1 VSEAVLKELHGA
13 VGGVI
18 RGKDDVIEMLLTAV
32 LAGGHVLLEDVPG
45 VGKTTLA
52 RSVASALGCTFSRI
66 QFTSDLLPGDIL
78 GVSVFDS
85 GTAEFRFKP
94 GPVFANLVLADE
106 INRTTPKTQS
116 ALLEAM
122 NTSAVH
128 IDGIQRDLPRPFHV
142 IATQNPMEYHGTYPL
157 PESQLDRFLV
167 RLSMGYPDPEAERQ
181 VMYRFGEGGADLDA
195 VLDPERLIALQRQAA
210 EVRVAPAMEDY
221 ILAIVTETRA
231 SAQLALGVSP
241 RGTQALTRAV
251 RARALLQ
258 GRDHVVPDDVKRVA
272 RAVLAHRVLPAA
284 AVDPMATSRST
295 AEIIDEIVRGV
306 RPPA

>member
-1 VSEAVLKELHGA
+1 VSDRALNELHQA
-13 VGGVI
+13 VAAVI
-18 RGKDDVIEMLLTAV
+18 RGKDDVIELLLTAI

-52 RSVASALGCTFSRI
+52 RSVASALGCSFRRI

-78 GVSVFDS
+78 GVNVFDAA
-85 GTAEFRFKP
+85 TTEFRFKP

-128 IDGIQRDLPRPFHV
+128 IDGVKHDLPQPFHV

-157 PESQLDRFLV
+157 PESQMDRFAV
-167 RLSMGYPDPEAERQ
+167 RLTMGYPDPESERQ
-181 VMYRFGEGGADLDA
+181 VMYRFGEGGGDLDA
-195 VLDPERLIALQRQAA
+195 VLDPARLVALQALAA
-210 EVRVAPAMEDY
+210 EVAVAPAVEDY
-221 ILAIVTETRA
+221 ILDIVTRTRQT
-231 SAQLALGVSP
+231 SQLALGVSP

-251 RARALLQ
+251 RARALLE
-258 GRDHVVPDDVKRVA
+258 GRDYVVPDDVKRVA
-272 RAVLAHRVLPAA
+272 VPVLAHRVLPAA
-284 AVDPMATSRST
+284 AVDPMATQRPT
-295 AEIIDEIVRGV
+295 GPIIAEIVQGV
-306 RPPA
+306 RPPE